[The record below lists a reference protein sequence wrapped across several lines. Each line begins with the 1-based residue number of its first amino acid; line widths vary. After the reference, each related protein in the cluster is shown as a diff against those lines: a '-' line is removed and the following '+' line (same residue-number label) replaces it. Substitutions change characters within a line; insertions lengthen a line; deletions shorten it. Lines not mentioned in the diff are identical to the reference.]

1 MDNSVKTMFNLR
13 LSLGFAISDLKRL
26 LLKVK
31 VQYNRPPFSSSVELR
46 IERWELTFCLLN
58 E

>member
-1 MDNSVKTMFNLR
+1 MKTMFNLR